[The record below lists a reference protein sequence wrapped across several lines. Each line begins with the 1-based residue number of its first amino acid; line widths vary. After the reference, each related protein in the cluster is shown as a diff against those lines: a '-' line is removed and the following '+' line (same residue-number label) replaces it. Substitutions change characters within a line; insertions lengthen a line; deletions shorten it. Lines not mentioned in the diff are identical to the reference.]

1 MCSSLMTCPVSWPQ
15 ERYLGPGETDDPVC
29 TWWVPLTYTSQDSPD
44 FNDTRVKA
52 WLKGTETQT
61 WLPHLPAKDQWV
73 IFNVQQIG
81 YYRVN
86 YDQHNWNLLIQ
97 QMLTDHQRIHINNRV
112 QMIDDVMNLAST
124 GRSHARIWCAE
135 QD

>member
-1 MCSSLMTCPVSWPQ
+1 M
-15 ERYLGPGETDDPVC
+15 PGETDDSVR

-61 WLPHLPAKDQWV
+61 WLPHLPAKDQWI
-73 IFNVQQIG
+73 IFNVQQTG

-97 QMLTDHQRIHINNRV
+97 QVLTDHQRIHIKNRV
-112 QMIDDVMNLAST
+112 QMIDDVMNLATT
-124 GRSHARIWCAE
+124 GRNHDRIWCAE